1 MKVECYD
8 EEGAAV
14 YDMIVRHILQEVQ
27 VSRAIKDLQVYVDP
41 REPVFIIVVQL
52 EKTAPPI
59 VLEDFAEYEY
69 NSEANEAFI
78 RIKNET
84 YLPQL
89 LNKLWET
96 EGRNKV
102 HQPSRFEVIVDDPH
116 KQLEG
121 MEVQNPEEDLKKK
134 IYDAI
139 FRIIPEGLRVVEHYS
154 EGNII
159 AMTCSDEVIK
169 DEWIEKMMSIIENI
183 KSGKSYEDTSEYPI
197 QKIRLKTSEKV
208 SPSKTAKT
216 KISKKYSE

>member
-1 MKVECYD
+1 MKVESYD
-8 EEGAAV
+8 EEGAEV

-41 REPVFIIVVQL
+41 REPVFIIVVQF
-52 EKTAPPI
+52 EKTAPPV

-69 NSEANEAFI
+69 NPEANEVFI
-78 RIKNET
+78 RIKNEN

-89 LNKLWET
+89 LNKLWEI

-116 KQLEG
+116 NQLEG
-121 MEVQNPEEDLKKK
+121 MIVQNPEEDLKKK

-139 FRIIPEGLRVVEHYS
+139 FRIIPEGLRVIEHYS
-154 EGNII
+154 KGNII

-169 DEWIEKMMSIIENI
+169 DEWIEKMMAIIENI
-183 KSGKSYEDTSEYPI
+183 KTGKSYEDESEAPN
-197 QKIRLKTSEKV
+197 QKTRPKTSKRY
-208 SPSKTAKT
+208 SPSKT

>member
-27 VSRAIKDLQVYVDP
+27 VSRAIKDLRVYVDP
-41 REPVFIIVVQL
+41 REPVFIIVVQY
-52 EKTAPPI
+52 EKTAPAV

-69 NSEANEAFI
+69 DSEANEAFI
-78 RIKNET
+78 RIKNEN

-89 LNKLWET
+89 LNKLWEI

-102 HQPSRFEVIVDDPH
+102 HQPSRFEVIIDDPH
-116 KQLEG
+116 NQLEG
-121 MEVQNPEEDLKKK
+121 MVVQNPEEDLKKK

-169 DEWIEKMMSIIENI
+169 DEWVSKMMAIIEEI
-183 KSGKSYEDTSEYPI
+183 KSGKYEDKSLENPPH
-197 QKIRLKTSEKV
+197 KINKNKKSST
-208 SPSKTAKT
+208 PT
-216 KISKKYSE
+216 KFKKKLSKKYKE